1 MKGNKNRLALKYY
14 LKKAKQWTRNWKR
27 NHKNLK
33 ERKKSLKRQS
43 MGCLK
48 IWITPIS
55 QVLIKNDKGDS
66 DIYVLG
72 QKHKRNNIRS
82 NL

>member
-1 MKGNKNRLALKYY
+1 MNKKMEKGS
-14 LKKAKQWTRNWKR
+14 QEF
-27 NHKNLK
+27 
-33 ERKKSLKRQS
+33 ERKKKSSKRQS

-66 DIYVLG
+66 DIYVIG

-82 NL
+82 NQ

>member
-1 MKGNKNRLALKYY
+1 
-14 LKKAKQWTRNWKR
+14 
-27 NHKNLK
+27 
-33 ERKKSLKRQS
+33 

-48 IWITPIS
+48 RWITPIS